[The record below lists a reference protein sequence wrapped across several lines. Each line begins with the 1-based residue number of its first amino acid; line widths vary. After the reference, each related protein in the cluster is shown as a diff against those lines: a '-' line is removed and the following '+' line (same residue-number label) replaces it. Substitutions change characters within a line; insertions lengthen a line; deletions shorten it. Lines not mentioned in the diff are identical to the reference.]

1 MNKFKLLKTIA
12 VLGILATIV
21 FSLHVYADDIKSRMQ
36 SRLPAIKELKIAG
49 VIGENNKGYLEFVGS
64 LRKGGDVVQAENSDR
79 KEVYAAIAQ
88 QQGTTIE
95 GVGKRRAE
103 QIASRA
109 ASGEWLQNESG
120 NWYKKK

>member
-1 MNKFKLLKTIA
+1 MNKFKFLKTA
-12 VLGILATIV
+12 ATLGILATIV

-49 VIGENNKGYLEFVGS
+49 VIGENNKGYLEFVES
-64 LRKGGDVVQAENSDR
+64 ARKGEDVVQAENSDR

-95 GVGKRRAE
+95 SVGKRRAE
-103 QIASRA
+103 QIASKA

>member
-12 VLGILATIV
+12 ALGILATIV
-21 FSLHVYADDIKSRMQ
+21 FSLHVYAEDIKSRMQ
-36 SRLPAIKELKIAG
+36 SRLPAIKELKTAG

-64 LRKGGDVVQAENSDR
+64 ARKGEGVVQAENSDR

-88 QQGTTIE
+88 QQGTAIE
-95 GVGKRRAE
+95 VVGKRRAE
-103 QIASRA
+103 QIADRA
-109 ASGEWLQNESG
+109 VSGEWLQNESG